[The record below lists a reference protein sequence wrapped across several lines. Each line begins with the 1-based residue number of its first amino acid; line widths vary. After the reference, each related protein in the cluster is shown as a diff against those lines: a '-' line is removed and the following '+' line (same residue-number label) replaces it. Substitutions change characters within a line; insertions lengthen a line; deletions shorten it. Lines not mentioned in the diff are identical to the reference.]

1 MMKFLLLL
9 VSLIATTLATKMTS
23 NSTQQAV
30 YEVQAATMDVER
42 PVTDSFLMMAKE
54 NNKPMENAMTQLD
67 SYVFKGEKP
76 TKTHF
81 YDMDNGTL
89 IVVIILIV
97 ILVIICI
104 IICCCCCACCMMA
117 GAAAAAQKEE
127 SKKMEEKK
135 EEKKEEEK
143 KDDMAPMMME

>member
-1 MMKFLLLL
+1 
-9 VSLIATTLATKMTS
+9 MTS
-23 NSTQQAV
+23 NSTQKAV
-30 YEVQAATMDVER
+30 TDVATAAEIEEK

-54 NNKPMENAMTQLD
+54 PNGPIDAAMTELD
-67 SYVFKGEKP
+67 SFVFQKEKHAGM
-76 TKTHF
+76 HF

-117 GAAAAAQKEE
+117 GAAAAAKEE
-127 SKKMEEKK
+127 ESKK

-143 KDDMAPMMME
+143 KEEMMTPEEAPMME